1 MAQWVQLIFFSMLW
15 CCSRIVPQHRLR
27 HRGELDRETGPRC
40 GGSAWRR
47 TWSLWAYLH
56 LSGNAAVTSLTPL
69 SVLSVLLLYRNVRH
83 YQKVDAG
90 VFSDLSAVCVVWV
103 FFSPMVKFISTAL
116 MGCTNVSF
124 WFGDVSCDFFLTW
137 KLRTWTLPLLL
148 TFSSWGQWV
157 WNYCA
162 LHGEV
167 PFIFKHL
174 AHKLLIS

>member
-15 CCSRIVPQHRLR
+15 RCSRIVPQHRLR

-69 SVLSVLLLYRNVRH
+69 SVLSVLLLYRNVRR

-90 VFSDLSAVCVVWV
+90 VFSDL
-103 FFSPMVKFISTAL
+103 STAL

-124 WFGDVSCDFFLTW
+124 WFRDVSCDFFLTW

-148 TFSSWGQWV
+148 TFSSWGQQV

-174 AHKLLIS
+174 ADKLLIS